1 MEVNKKE
8 GKILNEAIKE
18 WERRKLISS
27 EEAERLSRSFT
38 VINFDWGLLAKY
50 SFWIAIVCAVIAFL
64 SLVVDDVFIGLVELI
79 VSTDLGAII
88 FFSGIASVFYYWG
101 SLRRKTRPEKIFSNE
116 TILFAG
122 AFFTAVAIGFVGN
135 AFDSGSGHFS
145 ILFFLATLIYIP
157 LAVHFR
163 SLMIW
168 VLAMASLSFWFGAET
183 AYWSDWD
190 EYFLGLSFPVRYVI
204 WGGLLTAVSVLLS
217 KQEKLALFA
226 PATLVIG
233 LWQSFWALWVLSLSF
248 WFMRTEW
255 AFSLAWM
262 IVLIIASVAT
272 IIQGIKREDTI
283 LKATGFFFFFWNIYT
298 KFFEYLWDEVHV
310 AILFSILAL
319 SFWLIGSR
327 AEELW
332 SGKFI
337 KGNDDLLDEL
347 MD

>member
-122 AFFTAVAIGFVGN
+122 AFFTAVFFDAFDAGVTDFLLTLFFAFVSFAAFFVG
-135 AFDSGSGHFS
+135 AFFTVFFVVFFTGGFFAAAFFTAFFAAAFFAAAFFTAFFAGVFFTAFFAAFFFEG
-145 ILFFLATLIYIP
+145 FFLSAKLLPAAYTSLHLI
-157 LAVHFR
+157 
-163 SLMIW
+163 
-168 VLAMASLSFWFGAET
+168 
-183 AYWSDWD
+183 
-190 EYFLGLSFPVRYVI
+190 
-204 WGGLLTAVSVLLS
+204 LT
-217 KQEKLALFA
+217 
-226 PATLVIG
+226 
-233 LWQSFWALWVLSLSF
+233 
-248 WFMRTEW
+248 
-255 AFSLAWM
+255 
-262 IVLIIASVAT
+262 T
-272 IIQGIKREDTI
+272 IIIIIT
-283 LKATGFFFFFWNIYT
+283 
-298 KFFEYLWDEVHV
+298 
-310 AILFSILAL
+310 
-319 SFWLIGSR
+319 WLYMIRAYIHNVFLNGSV
-327 AEELW
+327 
-332 SGKFI
+332 
-337 KGNDDLLDEL
+337 
-347 MD
+347 